1 MKKIV
6 AVAKPKVTISSNSA
20 KITLLSVFTVRG
32 KEDSDKST
40 AAQNILEE
48 LIKNYEQRKAAGCR
62 VKHAKAQDKF
72 NSLAAEI
79 VKQKRKPD
87 FIYWARKQLSRYA
100 STRTDQLSSYASTRK
115 YLTLPDCIKIEPIS
129 FLQGERTYTLS
140 DLPLEIPIV
149 TISPRHPA
157 ESYTVTA
164 NSVVYLQTCGYIF
177 GIIYRGGDFFEFSY
191 INSIEKREIKF
202 GVSRNLPVDQTLTL
216 GSAEYSDIP
225 IDHDELPKQLCE
237 IEVDKNHSLIIITNQ
252 HYIEGLSTEVGLYK
266 PALLV

>member
-40 AAQNILEE
+40 AAQNILEK
-48 LIKNYEQRKAAGCR
+48 LIKNYEQRKATGCR
-62 VKHAKAQDKF
+62 VKHARAQDKF

-87 FIYWARKQLSRYA
+87 FIYWARKQLS
-100 STRTDQLSSYASTRK
+100 SYASTHTD
-115 YLTLPDCIKIEPIS
+115 LTLPDCIKIEPIS

-266 PALLV
+266 PDLLV